1 LGRCRRTAGAAAGA
15 GTVQRALC
23 GDRQTRPLAA
33 AEEPRLA
40 PCMTARGGRRRHV
53 AAGLFVVFHPS
64 RPPTRAP
71 ATASASVSTCSIRL
85 QSPRSLPTSRKFIL
99 SRTLPTMRYARRM
112 PATAKTPPIWCPAH
126 LMQVGKPRG
135 AYSCVSY
142 QSAADRK
149 QYSTVG
155 WVRST
160 SLTPVLPTPSP
171 SRADWI
177 GAWIRAGGK
186 ITIKKG
192 PRDRLRIG
200 GEPISRR
207 RERSRRRH
215 SRHGRARKRDS
226 PIRRRW

>member
-1 LGRCRRTAGAAAGA
+1 MHDGARRPAQTCCGRSVCRLSSFAAADQGP
-15 GTVQRALC
+15 GDCLGVGFDVQHPVAIAKIIADEPQVHFVKDASDKRRAYLVP
-23 GDRQTRPLAA
+23 GD
-33 AEEPRLA
+33 
-40 PCMTARGGRRRHV
+40 
-53 AAGLFVVFHPS
+53 
-64 RPPTRAP
+64 
-71 ATASASVSTCSIRL
+71 
-85 QSPRSLPTSRKFIL
+85 
-99 SRTLPTMRYARRM
+99 
-112 PATAKTPPIWCPAH
+112 
-126 LMQVGKPRG
+126 LMLVGKTRG
-135 AYSCVSY
+135 ASSCVSY
-142 QSAADRK
+142 QSAVDRK